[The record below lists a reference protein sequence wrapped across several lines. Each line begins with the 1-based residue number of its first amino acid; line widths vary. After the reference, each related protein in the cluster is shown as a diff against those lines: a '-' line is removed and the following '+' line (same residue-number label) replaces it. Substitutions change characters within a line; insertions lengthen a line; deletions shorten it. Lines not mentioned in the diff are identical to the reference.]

1 MSEKGFWRVAVCSWR
16 LCRGKVRH
24 RQSTC
29 FEIILPLQG
38 MHSRLNIDIFLFSTK
53 LPCRSIWH
61 TNRYFV
67 SHSYCISF
75 FRCLWQFSQA
85 PSGFLTSAHSQAPCS
100 LPPLPPSLFPSS
112 SPSWAPSGSR
122 TKKKQC
128 HMSPRYLFG
137 LPPPKDSWMPGTACR
152 GFVPC
157 ILLAIVTVL
166 IYSVVHIY
174 LAYIGKSLFD
184 LLDV

>member
-1 MSEKGFWRVAVCSWR
+1 
-16 LCRGKVRH
+16 
-24 RQSTC
+24 
-29 FEIILPLQG
+29 

-61 TNRYFV
+61 TNRYFY

-100 LPPLPPSLFPSS
+100 WPPLPPSLFPSS

-122 TKKKQC
+122 TKKNSVTWVLGTCLACLPQKAPRFLAVHVEASFPAFFLQSLPSYFGPPLISTT
-128 HMSPRYLFG
+128 HMVIVTMTTVN
-137 LPPPKDSWMPGTACR
+137 KDSH
-152 GFVPC
+152 
-157 ILLAIVTVL
+157 
-166 IYSVVHIY
+166 YSQTSHFWRKLEY
-174 LAYIGKSLFD
+174 FH
-184 LLDV
+184 

>member
-1 MSEKGFWRVAVCSWR
+1 MSEKGFWWVAVCSWR

-67 SHSYCISF
+67 LHSYCISF
-75 FRCLWQFSQA
+75 FRFLWQFSQA

-100 LPPLPPSLFPSS
+100 WPPLPPSLFPSS

-122 TKKKQC
+122 TPNAHWHK
-128 HMSPRYLFG
+128 SPRYLFG
-137 LPPPKDSWMPGTACR
+137 LPPPKESWMPGAVCR

-157 ILLAIVTVL
+157 ILLTIATTLLHSTVS
-166 IYSVVHIY
+166 IYH
-174 LAYIGKSLFD
+174 A
-184 LLDV
+184 